1 MLFTQKNYI
10 VPRCRCLAAA
20 VFLLL
25 ALPCSGMDFYLWQ
38 RSHTQ
43 EVKAAVK
50 EFYANS
56 NGKLY
61 CIAGELEGS
70 GKVVSIKPSDAIS
83 LDRSVAVIRIQTD
96 AVKDYYNFPIA
107 NAREIIKKIVKLYLP
122 WKQCQA
128 LEIDLDIP
136 ESKIDFY
143 ADLIMQL
150 RENLPGVTLSATVL
164 PCHLSH
170 RQEFSRLA
178 SACDF
183 YVLQVHGLN
192 KDNGYWLIF
201 DYSDSVK
208 AVEKAK
214 SFKRSFK
221 VALPLYCNNI
231 DRSTLVKPDLQKVSD
246 LAKISPQVI
255 GFRLGLSGDGNALD
269 WQTAAALCRGES
281 YRPKLQMQWQLQ
293 GNGAWIL
300 SVKNVGCFSE
310 NITLE
315 IPGDLQKIMEDA
327 DAFNDAFFDRHNN
340 IVKFRLPPSGET
352 VKIMWARFS
361 ENPNKKSSIIIKE
374 N

>member
-1 MLFTQKNYI
+1 MLFTRKNHV
-10 VPRCRCLAAA
+10 VPRCRYWAA
-20 VFLLL
+20 VAFLLL

-38 RSHTQ
+38 RAHTQ

-61 CIAGELEGS
+61 CIVGELEGS

-83 LDRSVAVIRIQTD
+83 LDRSVAVIRIHTD

-192 KDNGYWLIF
+192 KDKGYWSIF

-300 SVKNVGCFSE
+300 SMKNVGYFSE
-310 NITLE
+310 LVTLQLPDE
-315 IPGDLQKIMEDA
+315 LQKILTDA
-327 DAFNDAFFDRHNN
+327 DTFNNAFFDKHSGT
-340 IVKFRLPPSGET
+340 IKLRLPPATSEIK
-352 VKIMWARFS
+352 VMWGRFS
-361 ENPNKKSSIIIKE
+361 EDPNKKSPITIKE
-374 N
+374 